1 MKKEILFSC
10 FVLLLFSACSS
21 SKSTNKGESDA
32 MNTVKTTQSPVS
44 NRPQKMAETEK
55 SPEQRAIE
63 QKETKPAMP
72 AKVQTSKA
80 KTFEA
85 APSVPDSL

>member
-1 MKKEILFSC
+1 MKKEIINSCFIIVLFSG
-10 FVLLLFSACSS
+10 CSS
-21 SKSTNKGESDA
+21 SKSSNNGGTNA
-32 MNTVKTTQSPVS
+32 MNNVKTIQSPVS

-55 SPEQRAIE
+55 SPAQRVME
-63 QKETKPAMP
+63 EKENKPAMP